1 MRGPS
6 SASIAG
12 STTSASVAA
21 TSATTAPAS
30 PIEKRKFCGKIVSE
44 ASAAATVTRAERDR
58 PARGGERPAKRV
70 DAEAGPSGLLAVAGD
85 HEQAVVDREAEPEA
99 GDDV

>member
-21 TSATTAPAS
+21 TSATMAPAS
-30 PIEKRKFCGKIVSE
+30 PIEKRKFCGKTVSE
-44 ASAAATVTRAERDR
+44 ASAAATVTELNAIVRPEVATVRRRASTPNPVRAASSR
-58 PARGGERPAKRV
+58 
-70 DAEAGPSGLLAVAGD
+70 
-85 HEQAVVDREAEPEA
+85 
-99 GDDV
+99 